1 MASSTQSDTIELQ
14 QLPAPNPKSEP
25 IRDAN
30 DAASTSQGSS
40 SPPDTAVPVVEKWNS
55 NRTNTYRLLA
65 TFWGFLVM
73 GGNDAAYGAII
84 PYLEKYYGLNY
95 TVVSLVFFSPL
106 GGYAAAA
113 LLNNWI
119 HNRFGQRGVAFL
131 GPFCHLT
138 AYVGIAA
145 HPPYPALIVFFLFAG
160 FANGIEDAAWNAWI
174 GKLANPNELLG
185 LLHGIYGVG
194 AVLSPLIATSLITKA
209 GWGWWGFYY
218 LMIGAAAIELV
229 TSLAA
234 FWGATA
240 RHFKASSSSAPSAD
254 GENANENNSGS
265 NSGKLLKEALRS
277 RVSWVAAIFLLGYV
291 GVEVALGGW
300 IVVFMTRQRDGGDF
314 ESGMVATGF
323 WIGITVG
330 RVVLGFVTPRI
341 GEKLAVAIYVPAAIG
356 FQLLFWL
363 VPQFVVSAVAVA
375 IEGFF
380 LGPLFPAVV
389 VATTKLLPAHLH
401 VSAIGFAAAFGG
413 SGAAI
418 FPFAVGVLAQA
429 KGVQV
434 LQPVIVALLAAL
446 LTIWAMMP
454 RMKKA
459 GSKAG
464 DEDVAE
470 RGESS
475 ALPKSASLWKNV
487 SSYAARSRKACA
499 TLLKVR

>member
-1 MASSTQSDTIELQ
+1 M
-14 QLPAPNPKSEP
+14 
-25 IRDAN
+25 
-30 DAASTSQGSS
+30 
-40 SPPDTAVPVVEKWNS
+40 
-55 NRTNTYRLLA
+55 
-65 TFWGFLVM
+65 
-73 GGNDAAYGAII
+73 
-84 PYLEKYYGLNY
+84 
-95 TVVSLVFFSPL
+95 
-106 GGYAAAA
+106 
-113 LLNNWI
+113 
-119 HNRFGQRGVAFL
+119 

-145 HPPYPALIVFFLFAG
+145 HPPYPALIVFFLIAG

-218 LMIGAAAIELV
+218 LMVGAAAIELV

-240 RHFKASSSSAPSAD
+240 HHFKASSSSAPPSSSA
-254 GENANENNSGS
+254 ENADDSNS
-265 NSGKLLKEALRS
+265 SGKLLKEALRS

-330 RVVLGFVTPRI
+330 RVALGFVTPRI

-459 GSKAG
+459 GRKAG
-464 DEDVAE
+464 EEEDAE

-475 ALPKSASLWKNV
+475 ALPKSVSLWKNV

>member
-1 MASSTQSDTIELQ
+1 M
-14 QLPAPNPKSEP
+14 
-25 IRDAN
+25 
-30 DAASTSQGSS
+30 
-40 SPPDTAVPVVEKWNS
+40 
-55 NRTNTYRLLA
+55 
-65 TFWGFLVM
+65 
-73 GGNDAAYGAII
+73 
-84 PYLEKYYGLNY
+84 
-95 TVVSLVFFSPL
+95 

-131 GPFCHLT
+131 GPFCHLI
-138 AYVGIAA
+138 AYVGIAT
-145 HPPYPALIVFFLFAG
+145 HPPYPALIVFFLIAG

-185 LLHGIYGVG
+185 LLHGLYGVG
-194 AVLSPLIATSLITKA
+194 AVLSPLIATSLTTKA

-218 LMIGAAAIELV
+218 LMVGAAALELA
-229 TSLAA
+229 TSMAA
-234 FWGATA
+234 FWGATSH
-240 RHFKASSSSAPSAD
+240 HFKAARPSSSDDTNTNNDSATAD
-254 GENANENNSGS
+254 DNS
-265 NSGKLLKEALRS
+265 NSSGRLLKEALRS

-300 IVVFMTRQRDGGDF
+300 IVVFMTRERDGGDF
-314 ESGMVATGF
+314 ASGMVATGF
-323 WIGITVG
+323 WIGITAG
-330 RVVLGFVTPRI
+330 RVALGFVTPRV

-375 IEGFF
+375 TEGFF

-434 LQPVIVALLAAL
+434 LQPVIVVLLVAL

-454 RMKKA
+454 RMHKAGKKA
-459 GSKAG
+459 
-464 DEDVAE
+464 DEDAE
-470 RGESS
+470 EGNVSS
-475 ALPKSASLWKNV
+475 TGSKSASLWKNV
-487 SSYAARSRKACA
+487 SSYATRSRKACA

>member
-1 MASSTQSDTIELQ
+1 MASSGQSDHTTELQ
-14 QLPAPNPKSEP
+14 PLPAATPKSESV
-25 IRDAN
+25 RDGG
-30 DAASTSQGSS
+30 DAASSSRDSTS
-40 SPPDTAVPVVEKWNS
+40 PLDIAMPVVEKWNS
-55 NRTNTYRLLA
+55 NPTNTCRLLA
-65 TFWGFLVM
+65 TFWAFMVM
-73 GGNDAAYGAII
+73 GGNDAAYG
-84 PYLEKYYGLNY
+84 LETYYGLNY
-95 TVVSLVFFSPL
+95 TIVSFVFFSPL

-131 GPFCHLT
+131 GPFCHLI
-138 AYVGIAA
+138 AYIGIAT
-145 HPPYPALIVFFLFAG
+145 HPPYPALIVFFLIAG

-185 LLHGIYGVG
+185 LLHGLYGVG

-209 GWGWWGFYY
+209 GWGWWSFYY
-218 LMIGAAAIELV
+218 LMVGAATLELT
-229 TSLAA
+229 TSVAA
-234 FWGATA
+234 FWGATSL
-240 RHFKASSSSAPSAD
+240 HFKATTAARPPSNDNNGSSNSTTKDDSNS
-254 GENANENNSGS
+254 SGS
-265 NSGKLLKEALRS
+265 LLKEALRS

-323 WIGITVG
+323 WIGITAG
-330 RVVLGFVTPRI
+330 RVALGFVTPRI

-375 IEGFF
+375 VEGFF
-380 LGPLFPAVV
+380 LGPLFPAAV

-418 FPFAVGVLAQA
+418 FPFAVGVLAQT

-446 LTIWAMMP
+446 LIVWAMMP
-454 RMKKA
+454 RMHKTRSTA
-459 GSKAG
+459 
-464 DEDVAE
+464 DEDAE
-470 RGESS
+470 EGNVSS
-475 ALPKSASLWKNV
+475 TGRKSGSVWRNV
-487 SSYAARSRKACA
+487 SSYTTRSRKACA
-499 TLLKVR
+499 TVLKVR